1 MHSTQREETILAR
14 LNEDGFVS
22 FVELEQIL
30 PASPAT
36 IRRDLERLAQQG
48 RLQRVRGGAR
58 RADVPGLD
66 QNDSLPALAGAPFAE
81 TINRNRQAKAAIGRA
96 AARLC
101 RPGEAVM
108 IDGGSTTLQM
118 CPHLDGLG
126 LNVLTNS
133 LHIISSLLPQQ
144 STGLLMPGGVVFREQ
159 NIVLNADEEP
169 LMPQIHAPKLF
180 MGAAA
185 VGQQGPMQADF
196 VLVAIERRLISR
208 AEQVILLVDSSKFE
222 DSSGYVVCPLNEI
235 DIIVTDS
242 GISANA
248 REWLESAGVRVEVA
262 EI

>member
-14 LNEDGFVS
+14 LNAGGFVS
-22 FVELEQIL
+22 FSELEQAL

-58 RADVPGLD
+58 RPETQSFDQDHFVP
-66 QNDSLPALAGAPFAE
+66 SLAGAPFAE
-81 TINRNRQAKAAIGRA
+81 TINRNRRAKAAIGKLA
-96 AARLC
+96 AGLC

-185 VGQQGPMQADF
+185 VGPQGPMQADF

-222 DSSGYVVCPLNEI
+222 DSSGYVVCPLEEI
-235 DIIVTDS
+235 DVVVTDS
-242 GISANA
+242 GISDDA
-248 REWLESAGVRVEVA
+248 RGWLADAGVKI
-262 EI
+262 EIA